1 MSKKQT
7 IVELFNEILSDY
19 DLSQKHID
27 FIGERIAQAEKK
39 NSNRKPTA
47 KQLTNKENA
56 EKVADYMKA
65 NSDKAFQV
73 RELMKE
79 VPCLAS
85 IPDLTNQYT
94 TSLLT
99 ALRKLG
105 VVERT
110 EIKGVAHYKY
120 IGE

>member
-1 MSKKQT
+1 MEKKT
-7 IVELFNEILSDY
+7 IATLFNEIIEGY
-19 DLSQKHID
+19 DLTPEHKK
-27 FIGERIAQAEKK
+27 FLAERLAQTEKK
-39 NSNRKPTA
+39 NTNRKPTA
-47 KQLTNKENA
+47 KQLTNKDNA